1 MSEFNSISL
10 RRNIVETALVQN
22 PREVVLVSVELWANL
37 ATVLVSLMGSSGFST
52 LYRRNLRLVAQR
64 FPSLAQSLTDRDAD
78 DRFDELRKN
87 LSELDSLTATVAS
100 LALLDS
106 FLGLLSELV
115 GEAITYKVLTQAWP
129 DRLLPTIEK
138 DTLK

>member
-1 MSEFNSISL
+1 M
-10 RRNIVETALVQN
+10 
-22 PREVVLVSVELWANL
+22 SVELWANL
-37 ATVLVSLMGSSGFST
+37 APVLVSLMGSSGFST

-129 DRLLPTIEK
+129 ERLLPTNKK